1 MRTLRLP
8 MAGIVITALLGG
20 ASAAVVAQDETDGS
34 SGYTPFTGTTTSELW
49 HADAEEG
56 WEEDGLY
63 YSRGTVGEWMVE
75 WSDPRLPPK
84 MWHRIDFEGYGGDE
98 PDGGVTPYATSVL
111 LQGDDGSWAGT
122 GRGVGY
128 DDGFVQTV
136 LVGEGAYEGLYAILD
151 RTDSVLPDG
160 SAHRD
165 FVGFIFDGELTPM
178 PDPVVPLAE

>member
-1 MRTLRLP
+1 MSLQKAFRCLTDVC
-8 MAGIVITALLGG
+8 IIFVSKINILL
-20 ASAAVVAQDETDGS
+20 
-34 SGYTPFTGTTTSELW
+34 
-49 HADAEEG
+49 EEG

-63 YSRGTVGEWMVE
+63 YSRGTVGEWTVE

-151 RTDSVLPDG
+151 RTDSILPDG

-165 FVGFIFDGELTPM
+165 FVGFIFGGIFHDISQSF
-178 PDPVVPLAE
+178 